1 MDQFVNAV
9 EDSKVG
15 KKRLLEIMQT
25 FCEEVKS
32 VDKLADEAT
41 NGDDFE
47 QAAFFLGYRQG
58 LSKMMKVILG
68 EDDL

>member
-1 MDQFVNAV
+1 MDQFVNAI
-9 EDSKVG
+9 DNSKVG

-41 NGDDFE
+41 DGGDLE

-58 LSKMMKVILG
+58 LSKMMKIVLG
-68 EDDL
+68 EDEL